1 MSNTNNA
8 TQNGHSDKKSNARR
22 KPTRIR
28 LSSDD
33 GIEYLLTR
41 EKANKFLDDLIL
53 WKCDM
58 TDNDPTSVDYV
69 PPPKLTD
76 PCYAAEPPQRQG
88 IYNAS
93 STDKVKTLL
102 TLKEII
108 ISGKDNDTIQD

>member
-1 MSNTNNA
+1 MSNESKNNV
-8 TQNGHSDKKSNARR
+8 QNEKKSNAGR
-22 KPTRIR
+22 KPARIR

-53 WKCDM
+53 WKCDAN
-58 TDNDPTSVDYV
+58 DNDPTSVDYV

-93 STDKVKTLL
+93 STDKVRTLL

-108 ISGKDNDTIQD
+108 ILGKDNDTIQD

>member
-1 MSNTNNA
+1 MSNEKNTDK
-8 TQNGHSDKKSNARR
+8 TDKKSNAGR

-58 TDNDPTSVDYV
+58 ADNDTQRSIV

>member
-1 MSNTNNA
+1 MSNDKNTA
-8 TQNGHSDKKSNARR
+8 QTEKKSNAGR

-33 GIEYLLTR
+33 GVEYLLTR

-53 WKCDM
+53 WKCDNS
-58 TDNDPTSVDYV
+58 DNDPTSVDYI

-108 ISGKDNDTIQD
+108 ISGKDNDQIQD